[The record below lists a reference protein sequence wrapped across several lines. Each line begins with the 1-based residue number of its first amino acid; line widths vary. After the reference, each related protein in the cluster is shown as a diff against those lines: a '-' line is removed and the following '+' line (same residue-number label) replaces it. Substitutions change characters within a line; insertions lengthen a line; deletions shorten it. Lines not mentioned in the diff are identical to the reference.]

1 MESTG
6 PADGKIRICHIITL
20 LELGG
25 AQQNTLYTSAHLDR
39 RRFQVSL
46 VAGPGGL
53 LDAEARSIPFM
64 ETHWV
69 PELVREVSPARDFVA
84 LLKLTALLRRLK
96 PDLVHTHSSK
106 AGILGRWA
114 AHLAGVGAVVH
125 TVHGFGFH
133 ARMPFLKREWFRTLE
148 TWTAPLTTRFLAVS
162 EANLECAVRSG
173 IFPPERASLIR
184 SGVELSSFRNGAKAG
199 SLRTDLG
206 ISPDAPV
213 VGMVACLKPQKAPLD
228 FVKVAEEVSRR
239 VPGAHFLLVGDGELR
254 GAVEEEVARRSLAGR
269 FHLLGWRRDIPSLF
283 KNLDLLAL
291 TSLWE
296 GLPRV
301 VPEAMAASL
310 PVVATRVDGTPEA
323 VAEGET
329 GFLVE
334 PGDVRAMAEKISWLL
349 QHSEE
354 ARSMGSKGR
363 ERVEE
368 FDIDLMVR
376 RLEAL
381 YEELVRSEADPRPR
395 DGRFQ
400 PGKSSGRKA

>member
-1 MESTG
+1 MEIIE
-6 PADGKIRICHIITL
+6 ADRGKIRVCHIITL

-25 AQQNTLYTSAHLDR
+25 AQQNTLYTAAHLDR
-39 RRFQVSL
+39 RRFAVSL

-53 LDAEARSIPFM
+53 MDAEAESIPLLR
-64 ETHWV
+64 THWI
-69 PELVREVSPARDFVA
+69 PELVREVNPVKDLVA
-84 LLKLTALLRRLK
+84 LVRLIALLRRLR

-114 AHLAGVGAVVH
+114 AHLAGVNVVVH

-133 ARMPFLKREWFRTLE
+133 SRMPWLARAWFSTLE
-148 TWTAPLTTRFLAVS
+148 AWTAPLTTRFLAVS
-162 EANLECAVRSG
+162 RANLEYAARRG
-173 IFPPERASLIR
+173 LFRPERASLIR
-184 SGVELSSFRNGAKAG
+184 SGIELSSFRNGAKAG
-199 SLRTDLG
+199 SLRQDLG
-206 ISPDAPV
+206 IPPHAPV
-213 VGMVACLKPQKAPLD
+213 VGMVACLKPQKAPVD

-239 VPGAHFLLVGDGELR
+239 VEGAHFLLVGDGELR
-254 GAVEEEVARRSLAGR
+254 PEVEEEVARRSLTQR

-323 VAEGET
+323 VVEGET

-334 PGDVRAMAEKISWLL
+334 PGDVQGMAERICWLL
-349 QHSEE
+349 EHSEA

-363 ERVEE
+363 VRVEE
-368 FDIDLMVR
+368 FDIDRMVR
-376 RLEAL
+376 RQEAL
-381 YEELVRSEADPRPR
+381 YEELLGPRE
-395 DGRFQ
+395 
-400 PGKSSGRKA
+400 

>member
-1 MESTG
+1 MDALD
-6 PADGKIRICHIITL
+6 PARKIRVCHIITL

-25 AQQNTLYTSAHLDR
+25 AQQNTLYTAAHLDR
-39 RRFQVSL
+39 RRFEVSL
-46 VAGPGGL
+46 VAGPGGI
-53 LDAEARSIPFM
+53 LDAEAEAIDRMKI
-64 ETHWV
+64 HWI
-69 PELVREVSPARDFVA
+69 PELVREVNPVKDVVA
-84 LLKLTALLRRLK
+84 LMRLVALLRRLH

-114 AHLAGVGAVVH
+114 AHLAGVGVVVH

-133 ARMPFLKREWFRTLE
+133 SRMPSLTRGWFSTLE
-148 TWTAPLTTRFLAVS
+148 AWTAPITTRFLAVS
-162 EANLECAVRSG
+162 RANLQDAARLG
-173 IFPPERASLIR
+173 LFTPQRASLIR

-199 SLRTDLG
+199 SLRSELR
-206 ISPDAPV
+206 IPADAPV
-213 VGMVACLKPQKAPLD
+213 VGMVACLKPQKAPID
-228 FVKVAEEVSRR
+228 FVKVAEAVSRK
-239 VPGAHFLLVGDGELR
+239 VEGAHFLLVGDGELR
-254 GAVEEEVARRSLAGR
+254 PAVEEEVARRSLADR

-323 VAEGET
+323 VVEGET

-334 PGDVRAMAEKISWLL
+334 PGDVQGMAEKIAWLL
-349 QHSEE
+349 EHSDE

-368 FDIDLMVR
+368 FDIDRMVR
-376 RLEAL
+376 RQEAL
-381 YEELVRSEADPRPR
+381 YEELLEQR
-395 DGRFQ
+395 
-400 PGKSSGRKA
+400 

>member
-1 MESTG
+1 MEAIG
-6 PADGKIRICHIITL
+6 AGQERLRICHIITL

-25 AQQNTLYTSAHLDR
+25 AQQNTLYTALHLDR

-53 LDAEARSIPFM
+53 LDAEAKAIPFL
-64 ETHWV
+64 ETHWI
-69 PELVREVSPARDFVA
+69 PELVREVNPVRDFLA
-84 LLKLTALLRRLK
+84 LLKLTSLLRRLQ

-114 AHLAGVGAVVH
+114 AHLAGVGVVVH

-133 ARMPFLKREWFRTLE
+133 SRMPSLKRDWFRTLE
-148 TWTAPLTTRFLAVS
+148 NWTAPLTTRFLAVS
-162 EANLECAVRSG
+162 QANLQCAVKSG
-173 IFPPERASLIR
+173 IFPAGRASLMR
-184 SGVELSSFRNGAKAG
+184 SGVELAAYRNGAKAG
-199 SLRTDLG
+199 SLRADLG
-206 ISPDAPV
+206 IAPHAPV

-228 FVKVAEEVSRR
+228 FVKVAEAVSHL
-239 VPGAHFLLVGDGELR
+239 VPQAHFLLVGDGELR

-323 VAEGET
+323 VVEGET

-334 PGDVRAMAEKISWLL
+334 PGDVQAMAEKIAWLL
-349 QHSEE
+349 QHPEA
-354 ARSMGSKGR
+354 ARSMGRKGSG
-363 ERVEE
+363 RVEE

-376 RLEAL
+376 RQEAL
-381 YEELVRSEADPRPR
+381 YEELL
-395 DGRFQ
+395 GR
-400 PGKSSGRKA
+400 RN

>member
-1 MESTG
+1 MQDLDA
-6 PADGKIRICHIITL
+6 PQGKIRICHIITL

-25 AQQNTLYTSAHLDR
+25 AQQNTLYTASHLDR
-39 RRFQVSL
+39 RRFEVSL

-53 LDAEARSIPFM
+53 LDAEAEAIPLLQ
-64 ETHWV
+64 THWI
-69 PELVREVSPARDFVA
+69 PELVREVNPARDFVA
-84 LLKLTALLRRLK
+84 LMKLTRLLRRLE

-114 AHLAGVGAVVH
+114 AHLAGVGVVVH
-125 TVHGFGFH
+125 TIHGFGFH
-133 ARMPFLKREWFRTLE
+133 SRMPFLKRKWFRTLE
-148 TWTAPLTTRFLAVS
+148 AWTAPLTTRFLAVS
-162 EANLECAVRSG
+162 RANLEYAAKSG
-173 IFPPERASLIR
+173 LFPPGRASLMR
-184 SGVELSSFRNGAKAG
+184 SGVELSTFRNGAKAG
-199 SLRTDLG
+199 SLRSDVG
-206 ISPDAPV
+206 IPPHAPV

-228 FVKVAEEVSRR
+228 FVKVAEQVSRR
-239 VPGAHFLLVGDGELR
+239 VAEAHFILVGDGELR
-254 GAVEEEVARRSLAGR
+254 GAVEEEVARRALADR

-323 VAEGET
+323 VVEGET

-334 PGDVRAMAEKISWLL
+334 PGDVPDMAEKIAWLL
-349 QHSEE
+349 QHPEE
-354 ARSMGSKGR
+354 ARSMGRKGR

-368 FDIDLMVR
+368 FDIDLMVLR
-376 RLEAL
+376 QEGL
-381 YEELVRSEADPRPR
+381 YEELLGQR
-395 DGRFQ
+395 D
-400 PGKSSGRKA
+400 